1 MASGALPCPIGRLTI
16 PGGRGGAG
24 EMEAIS
30 ASLGP
35 FPPFSLSTLPHQI
48 VSSMRS
54 KTTSIVKLPSLA
66 HGRQPARLLKGCS
79 KFQASPKTVLELRNL
94 QLKYLNTPVLPPPRA
109 GRGATVQ
116 TGKLRPREVLPKVP
130 WG

>member
-16 PGGRGGAG
+16 SGGRGGAG
-24 EMEAIS
+24 EMETIS

-35 FPPFSLSTLPHQI
+35 LPPFSLSILPHQI

-54 KTTSIVKLPSLA
+54 KTTSIV
-66 HGRQPARLLKGCS
+66 
-79 KFQASPKTVLELRNL
+79 QAAIPGTWLTASSIVERML
-94 QLKYLNTPVLPPPRA
+94 QVSGFPQNCAWIKKSAAEISEHSCLGPTRA

-116 TGKLRPREVLPKVP
+116 TGKLRPRELLPKVP
-130 WG
+130 RG